1 MKSTTRLAG
10 TIARPAAL
18 AAQSVSRHRTL
29 TLIGWHRIG
38 QADDGLTTSIEDF
51 RAQLDMLAD
60 WGAQVLPL
68 DEAYLL
74 LEEGRLPE
82 RAVSLSF
89 DDGYASVLEQ
99 AWPELRDR
107 GLPATLYAVSGFLQ
121 QGMRFPWDHAHPAD
135 SDLIRLA
142 TAEELCAAA
151 AEGLDVGSHTVSHR
165 WLPQLTSREI
175 GDEVTRSRDELED
188 LLQQEVTS
196 FAYPMGGWTPEV
208 REQVRAAGYRTA
220 ITVDRG
226 RNRSCQDPHALRR
239 SFAFDRPAD
248 VRLQLDGAFTW
259 MRPIERWRG
268 RREPQ
273 W

>member
-10 TIARPAAL
+10 TLALPAAR
-18 AAQSVSRHRTL
+18 AARSVSRRPTL

-38 QADDGLTTSIEDF
+38 RADDGLTTSIEDF
-51 RAQLDMLAD
+51 RAQLDMLEA

-74 LEEGRLPE
+74 LDEGRLPD

-99 AWPELRDR
+99 AWPELRKR
-107 GLPATLYAVSGFLQ
+107 GLPATLYAVSGYLEPS
-121 QGMRFPWDHAHPAD
+121 MRFPWDHAHPAG
-135 SDLIRLA
+135 SDLVRLA
-142 TAEELCAAA
+142 SAEQLCAAA

-165 WLPQLTSREI
+165 WLPQLTSREV
-175 GDEVTRSRDELED
+175 GMEVARSRDELQD
-188 LLQQEVTS
+188 LLQQEITS
-196 FAYPMGGWTPEV
+196 FAYPMGGWNPQV

-226 RNRSCQDPHALRR
+226 RNHPCHDPHSLRR
-239 SFAFDRPAD
+239 AFAFDRADD
-248 VRLQLDGAFTW
+248 VRRQLDGAFTW